1 MREKRSNSL
10 SLYGAG
16 GKALDKLFGYGQGNI
31 QESLKLA
38 GPIIWRHQSL
48 TKICFERLLQNLL
61 SFERASIDKKIA
73 FRYIAICTAHSPVAQ
88 LAEQVAV
95 NHWVPGSSPGGG
107 ASKKGTP
114 KVCLFY
120 YEGFLPGSKR
130 SRGAT
135 GGERTSA
142 GRRSSGGGGLEGG
155 PRKDPTGRRGRA
167 GEQAKK
173 ARQGCAFFITRTTAE
188 IIPIGVT

>member
-1 MREKRSNSL
+1 M
-10 SLYGAG
+10 
-16 GKALDKLFGYGQGNI
+16 
-31 QESLKLA
+31 
-38 GPIIWRHQSL
+38 
-48 TKICFERLLQNLL
+48 
-61 SFERASIDKKIA
+61 ASIDKKFA
-73 FRYIAICTAHSPVAQ
+73 FRYIPIRTAYSPVAQ

-142 GRRSSGGGGLEGG
+142 GRRSSGGGGLERGS
-155 PRKDPTGRRGRA
+155 RKDPTGRRGRA
-167 GEQAKK
+167 GEQGKRHAKGVPFLF
-173 ARQGCAFFITRTTAE
+173 ARITKVKTRISCDFYNLHGQVRQT
-188 IIPIGVT
+188 PNL